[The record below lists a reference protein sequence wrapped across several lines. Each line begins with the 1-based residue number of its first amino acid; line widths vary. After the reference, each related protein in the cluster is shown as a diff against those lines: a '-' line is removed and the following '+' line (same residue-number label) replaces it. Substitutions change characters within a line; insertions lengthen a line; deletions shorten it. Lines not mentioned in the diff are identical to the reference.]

1 MKIQCDVCEKA
12 QATVICCADEAALCT
27 KCDIKVHAANKFASK
42 HQRLLLQ
49 CLSNKLPVCDICQDK
64 TAFIFCVEDRAL
76 FCNVCDES
84 IHSASSSLSAKHQ
97 RLLATGIRLGLSS
110 SYYNDAIKSQMER
123 QPPKQSS
130 QQLSIETTSQHLPN
144 IALPSLAVDGLL
156 GFSERESNHKKE
168 QLELDELKWLK
179 DIGLFGEQPAAAVPD
194 MSISQSRNVDMPNKK
209 PRVEIPYHNEYYFTV
224 PNLG

>member
-12 QATVICCADEAALCT
+12 QATVFCYADEAALCT
-27 KCDIKVHAANKFASK
+27 KCDIKVHAVNKLASK

-49 CLSNKLPVCDICQDK
+49 NLCNKLPLCDICQDK

-76 FCNVCDES
+76 FCNECDES
-84 IHSASSSLSAKHQ
+84 IHSAASSLSAKHQ
-97 RLLATGIRLGLSS
+97 RFLATGIRLGLSS

-123 QPPKQSS
+123 QRPKQSS

-156 GFSERESNHKKE
+156 GYSERESIHKKE
-168 QLELDELKWLK
+168 QLELGELKWLK
-179 DIGLFGEQPAAAVPD
+179 DIGLFGEPPAAAVPEL
-194 MSISQSRNVDMPNKK
+194 SISQSSNFDLPHKK
-209 PRVEIPYHNEYYFTV
+209 PRVEIPDNNEYYFTV